1 VNAFLRPIAF
11 ASVVAMVASPTVID
25 GATVAKRVDPSPPP
39 LTLAEAERVALA
51 NHPDIKASVFDELAA
66 TEAVNVAKAGYK
78 PQAYGEAVQAFA
90 PGGTRVAAYNAI
102 TDPTVV
108 QRTAVGVGITQYI
121 SDFGRTGDLV
131 QAAEFDARTKTAA
144 ADRTRD
150 LVILSVTQAYFDVL
164 RSSAL
169 LVVANETSNERRT
182 LLHQVRALQHAGL
195 RSTLDLA
202 IASRDV
208 ASADQ
213 LLLEARNRRL
223 DAFAELT
230 EALGSSDYLIYRLAD
245 VDRLPEV
252 PADFTALEAAAANEN
267 PQFLETQAA
276 EYAAQER
283 ERAAAR
289 LAAPTI
295 TGYGF
300 FGGAPFRESN
310 VSFPSPYAVAGVNLT
325 VPIYTGGAIGA
336 QRLQAREAAAAAYD
350 ASVAVRNRLLRD
362 VRIAYEDVKTAR
374 GNVDVSDRLL
384 QTADEALHDTTV
396 RYRIGL
402 STIVDVSEAELA
414 RTQAAIAETNARYDF
429 VLRNAELEFA
439 AGLIASGLPPPDTNP
454 PQ

>member
-1 VNAFLRPIAF
+1 MAIA
-11 ASVVAMVASPTVID
+11 ASPRISES
-25 GATVAKRVDPSPPP
+25 APVAKGVDLSPPS
-39 LTLAEAERVALA
+39 LSLAEAERIALA

-66 TEAVNVAKAGYK
+66 TEAVNVARAGYK

-90 PGGTRVAAYNAI
+90 PGGTRIAAYNAI
-102 TDPTVV
+102 TDPTIV
-108 QRTAVGVGITQYI
+108 QRTALGVGITQYI

-131 QAAEFDARTKTAA
+131 QAAEFDARTQMAA

-150 LVILSVTQAYFDVL
+150 LVVLAVTQAYFDVL
-164 RSSAL
+164 RANAL

-182 LLHQVRALQHAGL
+182 LLHRIRALQHAGL

-213 LLLEARNRRL
+213 LVLEARNRRL

-230 EALGSSDYLIYRLAD
+230 EALGSSDYSIYRLSD
-245 VDRLPEV
+245 VDRLPDV
-252 PADFTALEAAAANEN
+252 PADFTALETAAVKDN
-267 PQFLETQAA
+267 PQFLASQSA
-276 EYAAQER
+276 EYASRAR
-283 ERAAAR
+283 ELAAAR
-289 LAAPTI
+289 LSAPTV

-310 VSFPSPYAVAGVNLT
+310 VSFPSPYAAAGVNVT

-336 QRLQAREAAAAAYD
+336 QRREARAAAAAAFE

-362 VRIAYEDVKTAR
+362 VRVAYEDVKTAR
-374 GNVDVSDRLL
+374 GNVDVSDRIL

-402 STIVDVSEAELA
+402 STIADVSEAELA

-429 VLRNAELEFA
+429 VLRNADLEFA
-439 AGLIASGLPPPDTNP
+439 TGLIASTLPPPDTKP
-454 PQ
+454 PE

>member
-1 VNAFLRPIAF
+1 MNAFVRPVAF
-11 ASVVAMVASPTVID
+11 AAVMAIAASPRISES
-25 GATVAKRVDPSPPP
+25 APVAKGVDLSPPS
-39 LTLAEAERVALA
+39 LSLAEAERIALA

-66 TEAVNVAKAGYK
+66 TEAVNVARAGYK

-90 PGGTRVAAYNAI
+90 PGGTRIAAYNAI
-102 TDPTVV
+102 TDPTIV
-108 QRTAVGVGITQYI
+108 QRTALGVGITQYI

-131 QAAEFDARTKTAA
+131 QAAEFDARTQMAA

-150 LVILSVTQAYFDVL
+150 LVVLAVTQAYFDVL
-164 RSSAL
+164 RANAL

-182 LLHQVRALQHAGL
+182 LLHRIRALQHAGL

-213 LLLEARNRRL
+213 LVLEARNRRL

-230 EALGSSDYLIYRLAD
+230 EALGSSDYSIYRLSD
-245 VDRLPEV
+245 VDRLPDV
-252 PADFTALEAAAANEN
+252 PADFTALETAAVKDN
-267 PQFLETQAA
+267 PQFLASQSA
-276 EYAAQER
+276 EYASRAR
-283 ERAAAR
+283 ELAAAR
-289 LAAPTI
+289 LSAPTV

-310 VSFPSPYAVAGVNLT
+310 VSFPSPYAAAGVNVT

-336 QRLQAREAAAAAYD
+336 QRREARAAAAAAFE

-362 VRIAYEDVKTAR
+362 VRVAYEDVKTAR
-374 GNVDVSDRLL
+374 GNVDVSDRIL

-402 STIVDVSEAELA
+402 STIADVSEAELA

-429 VLRNAELEFA
+429 VLRNADLEFA
-439 AGLIASGLPPPDTNP
+439 TGLIASTLPPPDTKP
-454 PQ
+454 PE